1 MYVLMKHV
9 DVCLCVCVTVCAYI
23 HMCFQTE
30 TKIMIRGKGSVKEN
44 KFGKGAQPMPGED
57 ESLHALVIASS
68 PEALKKGVDKVHK
81 HTDIQTDKHT
91 RAHTCTHACTHQII
105 FVYLLSSP
113 CGPPPPPPSTHAP
126 DQGHH

>member
-1 MYVLMKHV
+1 MYMCTYVHMYVCTYVCNMYMCVHV
-9 DVCLCVCVTVCAYI
+9 YVCVCV

-68 PEALKKGVDKVHK
+68 PEALKKGVDKVRTH
-81 HTDIQTDKHT
+81 
-91 RAHTCTHACTHQII
+91 AHTHTPHTQ
-105 FVYLLSSP
+105 P
-113 CGPPPPPPSTHAP
+113 RGTR
-126 DQGHH
+126 